1 MCFPGAGFS
10 LGDPG
15 PPRALGSAS
24 CPGMLCSGCWWEDSS
39 LGLGVTVRWRQ
50 GQCSILSSCWH
61 EGHEFQPKRQ
71 FFSHLCS
78 HDQLLRGSRP
88 SLETFLP
95 NAQSCSFGGESTNVE
110 VGCWGRWRE
119 EQDAYSQVF
128 LSPFCFLQTR
138 EPIRRGFQFSFSSL
152 SSEENNK
159 AVKGWD
165 VHLSVLFLFFFP
177 AVQHGD
183 QVTLT
188 CKHFFPTLCSV
199 AM

>member
-24 CPGMLCSGCWWEDSS
+24 CPGMLCSRCWWEDSS
-39 LGLGVTVRWRQ
+39 LGLGVTVRWRR

-61 EGHEFQPKRQ
+61 EGHDFQPKRP

-128 LSPFCFLQTR
+128 LSPFCKRGNQLEEVFNFL
-138 EPIRRGFQFSFSSL
+138 FL
-152 SSEENNK
+152 
-159 AVKGWD
+159 
-165 VHLSVLFLFFFP
+165 HSVLRKITKLSKAGMCISLCFF
-177 AVQHGD
+177 
-183 QVTLT
+183 
-188 CKHFFPTLCSV
+188 
-199 AM
+199 